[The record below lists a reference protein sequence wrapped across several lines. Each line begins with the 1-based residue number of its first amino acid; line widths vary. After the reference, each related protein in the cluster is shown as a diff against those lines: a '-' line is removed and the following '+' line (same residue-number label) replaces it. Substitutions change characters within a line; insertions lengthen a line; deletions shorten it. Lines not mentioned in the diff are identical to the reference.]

1 MPWPGIFPSTA
12 KRGFAFILA
21 VVVLIAVSVFPTRC
35 PAQSPADGTE
45 VLKFL
50 ERTIAWHRELSG
62 LAQSPAN
69 SREALLTDALR
80 QSSVQAVRLALDFA
94 QAEAAIL
101 ELNPARGEK
110 PDSAR
115 SRNLMQ
121 IEATAD
127 QRMEALQRQIDQL
140 NRRIQTAPERLR
152 TGLMSQRDVLTAQFN
167 LTKARRDS
175 LQGVLGFLNATP
187 GGGLS
192 ATIKDLERS
201 VPELQATVKP
211 GEAAAIRPASSQDF
225 HPEAAGI
232 VGLTTQVL
240 TLTQK
245 IRRLGLLA
253 EKTDYLRQ
261 ENVRLRAPLRKAF
274 QGVIRSSDEIT
285 KDVETESPE

>member
-1 MPWPGIFPSTA
+1 MAGYFSVYRQERLRVHFGCSCPDRCISFPYQIPSTVPCRQDGSA
-12 KRGFAFILA
+12 E
-21 VVVLIAVSVFPTRC
+21 VS
-35 PAQSPADGTE
+35 Q
-45 VLKFL
+45 
-50 ERTIAWHRELSG
+50 RTIAWHRELSG

-101 ELNPARGEK
+101 ELNSARGEK

-152 TGLMSQRDVLTAQFN
+152 TGLMSQRDVLTAQLN